1 MNATY
6 YKYRVISVMGLLLIV
21 LLSES
26 AIAQKRARG
35 PRKVVE
41 PVNLVYDNEIEGV
54 GVSIQE
60 TYIRSSDGLYIPAV
74 VLKSKGEGPF
84 PAVILVH
91 GAPGGRGMS
100 ALKREVQTRGMA
112 AERFLNEGY
121 MVVVADYRGQQ
132 LQGKEGPEDYSY
144 SADIVSVIRYTKK
157 LPSVDSEKVC
167 LYSGSLGS
175 ESSVLAL
182 GKESVAA
189 AVVNAPAGFTYM
201 KVSRNDSNKKRIP
214 GEILTDDMI
223 DKEVALANLGKIN
236 SPVLFVVGTAD
247 NFQGAVKKS
256 HAILTDL
263 GKDSYIDIYPDEKHG
278 FYWGP
283 RKTEGKY
290 EPSPAFS
297 KALEKAVTFCGDRIK

>member
-6 YKYRVISVMGLLLIV
+6 YMYRVMSVVGLLLIA
-21 LLSES
+21 LSSGS
-26 AIAQKRARG
+26 AIAQERARR
-35 PRKVVE
+35 PRKLVE
-41 PVNLVYDNEIEGV
+41 PVNLVYDNEIEGI
-54 GVSIQE
+54 GVPIQE

-74 VLKSKGEGPF
+74 ALKPEGEGPF

-100 ALKREVQTRGMA
+100 ALKREVQNRGMV
-112 AERFLNEGY
+112 AERFLEEGY
-121 MVVVADYRGQQ
+121 VVIVSDYRGRQSD
-132 LQGKEGPEDYSY
+132 GKEGPEDFSY
-144 SADIVSVIRYTKK
+144 AADVVSVIRYAKK
-157 LPSVDSEKVC
+157 LSTVDSEKVC

-182 GKESVAA
+182 GKEPVAA

-201 KVSRNDSNKKRIP
+201 KVSRDDSAKKGVP
-214 GEILTDDMI
+214 GEMLADDMI
-223 DKEVALANLGKIN
+223 DKEVALANLGRID
-236 SPVLFVVGTAD
+236 SPVLFVVGSAD
-247 NFQGAVKKS
+247 RFQGAVKKS

-263 GKDSYIDIYPDEKHG
+263 GKDAYIDIYPDEKHG

-283 RKTEGKY
+283 GKTEGKY

-297 KALEKAVTFCGDRIK
+297 KALKKAVTFFGERIK